1 MEPFLDFNF
10 RYQTGLVLSVSL
22 RQFTPGKE
30 PISYLRVIP
39 QGASPVIFR
48 ASLELPSVPP
58 DMSGTIDLKDLRKIQ
73 FTMSGAFNVGEVR
86 YSVELL
92 LLNRQGRSC
101 YKRWNLKQ
109 FLSEELARQSTLLVT
124 MGCGDACPFV
134 RGLQKLDWPL
144 QDPKGQAIEVVRNI
158 RDEIRGLVGKLVE
171 ERNWL

>member
-73 FTMSGAFNVGEVR
+73 FTMSGAFTIT
-86 YSVELL
+86 SVKS
-92 LLNRQGRSC
+92 GT
-101 YKRWNLKQ
+101 RWN
-109 FLSEELARQSTLLVT
+109 FCYSTDRDAAVT
-124 MGCGDACPFV
+124 
-134 RGLQKLDWPL
+134 RG
-144 QDPKGQAIEVVRNI
+144 GI
-158 RDEIRGLVGKLVE
+158 
-171 ERNWL
+171 